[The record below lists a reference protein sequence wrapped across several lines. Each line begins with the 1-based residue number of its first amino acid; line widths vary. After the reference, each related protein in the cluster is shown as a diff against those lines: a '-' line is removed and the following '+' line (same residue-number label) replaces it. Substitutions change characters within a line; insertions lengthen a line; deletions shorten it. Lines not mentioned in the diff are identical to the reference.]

1 MSGSRGTW
9 GKTNLL
15 DLLLDLVERDVVSDD
30 EGDLE
35 LLDTETDGNK
45 GGGSPGETV
54 LLDGSDS
61 LLELSHVG
69 LRMRGQDSSVLKA
82 FGSKEKEGRRTSSSQ
97 GLTSMVTTDLPT
109 AAGPLACF
117 FSL

>member
-1 MSGSRGTW
+1 METD
-9 GKTNLL
+9 LL
-15 DLLLDLVERDVVSDD
+15 DLLLDLVERDVVGDN

-69 LRMRGQDSSVLKA
+69 LRMRPNLSVLKA
-82 FGSKEKEGRRTSSSQ
+82 YWQHKGRRTSSSQ